1 MGILRS
7 LTLSAFIVI
16 AGVPVAQAQQYTVEE
31 QSAQVAD
38 SGFSQGELDQVLA
51 PVALYPDELL
61 SQVLMAATY
70 PLEVVQAARWSRAN
84 PGLQGDEAVQAVD
97 DEDWD
102 PSVKSLVAFPNVLE
116 SMDQNLDWTQR
127 LGEAFLANQD
137 AVMASVQRLRR
148 AAMDQ
153 GNLSSTDE
161 MVVTREGTDIAID
174 SPSPD
179 TMYVPYY
186 DPRVV
191 YGNWGWP
198 AYPPVY
204 WAPWSGYYVGSYG
217 FGWSVGIPI
226 GVDFFFADL
235 DWRRHRVHV
244 DHRPFYFHDRN
255 HRPINVRN
263 GEWRWDPH
271 HRRDVPI
278 RNPVARQEF
287 GSARVPRE
295 VHRPSQGT
303 RPSVPSRQGQG
314 AAAPRT
320 PGLAPAPAPQG
331 TPLARPQQGFFPQQP
346 QREAI
351 PRNEGA
357 RTNVPNRGTP
367 RVTPQ
372 QALKPAPQPLARPA
386 PQGVAPQAVVPRS
399 APSGPPVVRS
409 APAREPAPRGQPQGG
424 GSGHPAGNEGA
435 REGARER

>member
-7 LTLSAFIVI
+7 LTLSAFIVV
-16 AGVPVAQAQQYTVEE
+16 AAVPVAHAQQYTVEE
-31 QSAQVAD
+31 QSAQLAD
-38 SGFSQGELDQVLA
+38 SGFSQGELDQILA

-97 DEDWD
+97 EEDWD

-148 AAMDQ
+148 AAMEQ

-161 MVVTREGTDIAID
+161 MVVTRDGTDIAID

-191 YGNWGWP
+191 YGNWWWP

-204 WAPWSGYYVGSYG
+204 WAPWPGYYVGSYG

-226 GVDFFFADL
+226 GVDFFFADF
-235 DWRRHRVHV
+235 DWRAHRVHV

-255 HRPINVRN
+255 HRPIHVRN

-278 RNPVARQEF
+278 RNPIARQEF
-287 GSARVPRE
+287 GNARAPRE
-295 VHRPSQGT
+295 VHRPTQQGPRPPAPQRPGQGT
-303 RPSVPSRQGQG
+303 V
-314 AAAPRT
+314 APRT
-320 PGLAPAPAPQG
+320 PAPAQQQGTPIARPPQPRGFFPQQKPAVKPAPAPQ
-331 TPLARPQQGFFPQQP
+331 TTAPQPAARQPVDRLFSRQQFGHPQAQ
-346 QREAI
+346 
-351 PRNEGA
+351 
-357 RTNVPNRGTP
+357 
-367 RVTPQ
+367 
-372 QALKPAPQPLARPA
+372 PAPQPQALPKPQAPSPSAVARP
-386 PQGVAPQAVVPRS
+386 VPS
-399 APSGPPVVRS
+399 NPVGRS
-409 APAREPAPRGQPQGG
+409 APAHEPAGKGQPGG
-424 GSGHPAGNEGA
+424 GNEGQH
-435 REGARER
+435 EGGRER